1 MSNCTRTS
9 LSVLAMASLLASC
22 ASAAQLGD
30 DAIRVSSFG
39 RVQAT
44 PFTDVIKQEECRETL
59 LRAVGFT
66 HQSLAIT
73 EGVQIKQAYHCEA
86 ERIVARVNLKNLTG
100 APMQCVAR
108 TEDAEFAARVGP
120 YGLASFEY
128 SFVHGANHTCF
139 ELG

>member
-1 MSNCTRTS
+1 MTNRPQTS
-9 LSVLAMASLLASC
+9 LSVLVMAGFLASC
-22 ASAAQLGD
+22 TSAAQLGD

-44 PFTDVIKQEECRETL
+44 PFMDVIKQEECRETL

-66 HQSLAIT
+66 HQSLGVT
-73 EGVQIKQAYHCEA
+73 EGVQIKQVYHCEA

-100 APMQCVAR
+100 APMQCVAQ
-108 TEDAEFAARVGP
+108 TEDAEFAAQVGP
-120 YGLASFEY
+120 YGLAAFEY
-128 SFVHGANHTCF
+128 SFARGAHYSCF